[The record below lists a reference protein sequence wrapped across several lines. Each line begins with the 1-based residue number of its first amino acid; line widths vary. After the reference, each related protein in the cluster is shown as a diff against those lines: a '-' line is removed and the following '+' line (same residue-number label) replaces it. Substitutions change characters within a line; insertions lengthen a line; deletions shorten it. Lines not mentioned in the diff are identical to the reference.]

1 MATERGRGRR
11 AALYFC
17 AVACFAAA
25 GGGCPTDGWIDGTQ
39 LDRLGCT
46 MFIVEENGQADVTAK
61 ITSILGL
68 PVELSEGQAVE
79 VNGQPLTGPDAR
91 LEYTA
96 TIPRA
101 DTYLITAIEPTR
113 GVQDTTV
120 KPPAAFAI
128 TSPSE
133 GGEASLS
140 GFTVTWSNANPDLH
154 VLVRVSQDIF
164 GQQRAFV
171 SDMLTDGG
179 SFTLTA
185 EDLGEFQQGA
195 DLDITVR
202 RIRQV
207 SAINGFNSGQ
217 VSVARS
223 QTVQCVPAP

>member
-1 MATERGRGRR
+1 MATERGCGRR

-17 AVACFAAA
+17 AAACFAAA

-46 MFIVEENGQADVTAK
+46 MSIVEENGQADVTAK
-61 ITSILGL
+61 ITNILGL
-68 PVELSEGQAVE
+68 PIELSDGQAIE

-91 LEYTA
+91 LEYSA
-96 TIPRA
+96 AIARA

-120 KPPAAFAI
+120 EPPAAFAI
-128 TSPSE
+128 TSPGE

-154 VLVRVSQDIF
+154 VVVQVLQDIF
-164 GQQRAFV
+164 DQERTFV
-171 SDMLTDGG
+171 SEMLTDEG

-195 DLDITVR
+195 DLNITVR
-202 RIRQV
+202 RIRQM
-207 SAINGFNSGQ
+207 SAINGFKTGQ

-223 QTVQCVPAP
+223 RTVRCVPAP